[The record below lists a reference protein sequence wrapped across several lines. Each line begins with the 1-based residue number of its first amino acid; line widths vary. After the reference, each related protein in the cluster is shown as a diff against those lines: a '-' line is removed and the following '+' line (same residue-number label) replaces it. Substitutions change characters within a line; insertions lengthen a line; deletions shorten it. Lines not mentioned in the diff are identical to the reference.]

1 LGEETGQTGIISER
15 RSKSESGNFSSMTRW
30 LVGAPG
36 LFGTTVT
43 VLPGVAQ
50 STA

>member
-1 LGEETGQTGIISER
+1 
-15 RSKSESGNFSSMTRW
+15 MTRW

-43 VLPGVAQ
+43 VLLGVAQ
-50 STA
+50 PTA